1 MASLDPEPSSDLTV
15 SPDARQCGPRVP
27 LPPTLASPALEAPVS
42 PQHPVLIPLLGD
54 AALWVDCGE
63 RHGNRKLLKYRS
75 IKVCMHVC
83 AHAHVYMLT

>member
-1 MASLDPEPSSDLTV
+1 MASLDPEPSYDLTV

-42 PQHPVLIPLLGD
+42 TPILIPLLGD
-54 AALWVDCGE
+54 AVLCVDCGE

-75 IKVCMHVC
+75 IKVCTRVC